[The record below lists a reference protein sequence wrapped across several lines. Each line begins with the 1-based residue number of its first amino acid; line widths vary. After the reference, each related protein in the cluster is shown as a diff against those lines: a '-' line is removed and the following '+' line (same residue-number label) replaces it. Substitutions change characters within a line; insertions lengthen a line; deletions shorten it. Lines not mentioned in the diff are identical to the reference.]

1 MYVVVVM
8 SEVLAYH
15 PELPDLTSKVGP
27 RRNFYLMQVKSST
40 AQLEPSSSGLCS
52 PHLTSRHTLSPP
64 RSNPMYWSCKVKN
77 GFAMGSGT
85 LALVLNMKIGP
96 IAHSTDFKVWNII
109 KIMISYWLGRPT
121 EIRELAY
128 AF

>member
-1 MYVVVVM
+1 
-8 SEVLAYH
+8 
-15 PELPDLTSKVGP
+15 
-27 RRNFYLMQVKSST
+27 
-40 AQLEPSSSGLCS
+40 
-52 PHLTSRHTLSPP
+52 
-64 RSNPMYWSCKVKN
+64 
-77 GFAMGSGT
+77 MGSGT